1 MCTVLLPPPDLAV
14 DRATIARLV
23 TALALHA
30 APSRAGVW
38 TLLDTP
44 DHRLIQAGQL
54 LVRRPG
60 ELAVMAAGRA
70 AEPLAVQAW
79 TARNLPRLLAEW
91 PAGPVRK
98 RLTPVVDIRALLP
111 LAAVTMQGVVASRL
125 DDQGKTVARLEAWL
139 ATPAGTAPLLW
150 VVVAALRGYR
160 HEHRSLVAELVH
172 RGWRVSDAEPLT
184 VVRRSVV
191 DEAVDDGLAGFTDG
205 AQPAGAAL
213 CAWLSEAV
221 QRLPP
226 LETGVKD
233 DIDTEFLH
241 DLRVT
246 LRKMRA
252 LTAQFKTVFTP
263 AAGARIRTILGDWAR
278 ASNTVRDLDVW
289 LLSKA
294 EHAALVPTSLRP
306 GLDTFFAGLAV
317 ERAAAQR
324 RLAARL
330 GSAAHRREWATLV
343 KLLAAAPSGPD
354 ATLPLAT
361 LAAMRTWKTFRRAAR
376 EAAQIH
382 AGTAAAA
389 VHEVRIR
396 CKKLRYLL
404 DACGE
409 LTAPEDQHGL
419 RDRLKAVQA
428 VLGTYNDVAVQSA
441 GLLHRVSVR
450 GTSPAVLLAVGAL
463 VGALDR
469 TRAGLTQ
476 PLLGGLAELS
486 ASATRTQYRRLF
498 RPVTEA

>member
-14 DRATIARLV
+14 DRSAITRLM
-23 TALALHA
+23 TALAMKV
-30 APSRAGVW
+30 APTRAGVW

-60 ELAVMAAGRA
+60 ELAVLAAGRP
-70 AEPLAVQAW
+70 AEALAVQPW
-79 TARNLPRLLAEW
+79 TARSLPRLLAEW

-98 RLTPVVDIRALLP
+98 RLAPVVDIRALLP
-111 LAAVTMQGVVASRL
+111 LAAVPMQGVIASRQ
-125 DDQGKTVARLEAWL
+125 DDHGKTVARLAAWL
-139 ATPAGTAPLLW
+139 ATPTGTAPLLW

-160 HEHRSLVAELVH
+160 HEHRTLVAELVA
-172 RGWRVSDAEPLT
+172 RGWRVSDVEPLT
-184 VVRRSVV
+184 ALRRSVA
-191 DEAVDDGLAGFTDG
+191 DDAVEDGLAGFTDG
-205 AQPAGAAL
+205 TQPAGAAL

-226 LETGVKD
+226 LEAGVKD

-263 AAGARIRTILGDWAR
+263 AVGERIRTILGDWSR
-278 ASNTVRDLDVW
+278 ASNAVRDLDVW
-289 LLSKA
+289 LLAKA
-294 EHAALVPTSLRP
+294 EHAALVPASLRP
-306 GLDTFFAGLAV
+306 GLDIFFAALAV
-317 ERAAAQR
+317 ERPAAQR

-330 GSAAHRREWATLV
+330 GSAVHRRERAALA
-343 KLLAAAPSGPD
+343 KLLAAAPTGPD
-354 ATLPLAT
+354 ATVPLAT
-361 LAAMRTWKTFRRAAR
+361 LAALRTWKTFRQAAR
-376 EAAQIH
+376 DAALVH
-382 AGTAAAA
+382 AATASAE
-389 VHEVRIR
+389 VHAVRIR

-409 LTAPEDQHGL
+409 LTAPDDHQEL

-441 GLLHRVSVR
+441 GLLQRVSAR
-450 GTSPAVLLAVGAL
+450 GTPPAVLLAMGAM

-476 PLLGGLAELS
+476 PLLNGLADLS
-486 ASATRTQYRRLF
+486 ASATRTRYRRLF
-498 RPVTEA
+498 RPATEA